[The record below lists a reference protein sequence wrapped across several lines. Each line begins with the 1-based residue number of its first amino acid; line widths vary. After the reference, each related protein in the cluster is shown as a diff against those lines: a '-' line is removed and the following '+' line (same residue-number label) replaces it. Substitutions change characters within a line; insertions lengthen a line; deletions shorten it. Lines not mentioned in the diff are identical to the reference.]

1 MFYSY
6 VDEYVTIQSKSQYL
20 SLDTVMPDG
29 YTLQVRVVFYHLNG
43 WNGFVSESG

>member
-20 SLDTVMPDG
+20 SFDTVVPDG
-29 YTLQVRVVFYHLNG
+29 YTLQVRVVFYI
-43 WNGFVSESG
+43 

>member
-20 SLDTVMPDG
+20 SLDIVMPDG
-29 YTLQVRVVFYHLNG
+29 YALQVRVVF
-43 WNGFVSESG
+43 